1 MLVPV
6 VSSPGFADRVSISDS
21 TGIADATGVTVTGF
35 ASVVGPLDVAG
46 VAVPELAVFL
56 VVGVLGG
63 AHCLGMCGPLV
74 GLYADRMDSTGL
86 SGSAIRQHALFN
98 GGRTVGYALA
108 GFLLGGIGSL
118 VFDAAAF
125 ASVSGPVRGV
135 AGVAAGAFILVTGA
149 TYAAGGSGH
158 GPSIPGLDGV
168 FARVSGLLTAHVDR
182 WVGGPRIVGLG
193 MVHALLPCPILYP
206 VYLYALARGSPVAG
220 ALALAAVGLGTFPT
234 LFASGLAVG
243 SLGSMGSGRRAALH
257 RVLGVAFLLLGY
269 VPLAHGLMLLG
280 VDVLPHVHIPIYQP
294 LG

>member
-1 MLVPV
+1 VSGWVAVGAVPGV
-6 VSSPGFADRVSISDS
+6 RSAAAVG
-21 TGIADATGVTVTGF
+21 DAGVL
-35 ASVVGPLDVAG
+35 AVAG
-46 VAVPELAVFL
+46 VAVGAPELLVFF
-56 VVGVLGG
+56 VVGLLGG

-74 GLYADRMDSTGL
+74 GLYADRMDESGL
-86 SGSAIRQHALFN
+86 SSGAVRQHALFN
-98 GGRTVGYALA
+98 LGRTAGYALA
-108 GFLLGGIGSL
+108 GLLLGTLGAL

-149 TYAAGGSGH
+149 TYAAGRSGH
-158 GPSIPGLDGV
+158 GLSIPGLDGL
-168 FARVSGLLTAHVDR
+168 FARVSGLLTERVDR
-182 WVGGPRIVGLG
+182 WVGGPRIAGLG

-220 ALALAAVGLGTFPT
+220 AVSLAAVGLGTFPT

-243 SLGSMGSGRRAALH
+243 SLDSLAPGRRAALH

-269 VPLAHGLMLLG
+269 VPLAHGLTLLG
-280 VDVLPHVHIPIYQP
+280 VDGLPRIHIPIYQP